1 MKKELRY
8 TVKKF
13 PSSRQSTF
21 DAGYIGIRKNR
32 MKGLIEL
39 DVTRGRDALKAL
51 RREKKISVS
60 FTAWIIK
67 CISQAI
73 SENKEV
79 HAVRKGK
86 SKLIIFDDIDV
97 SVIVEKDINGEK
109 VPLPL
114 VIRKTNGKTVQD
126 IHLEIKAAQ
135 EQEVKNEEDY
145 LLGKNDFKWAMK
157 LYISLPVF
165 IRRFVMSYMFR
176 QPFLIKNMSGTV
188 AVTAVG
194 MMGNVKGWPL
204 PSSVIPA
211 CFALGS
217 VVKKPGV
224 VDGGIEIR
232 DYLYMTILLD
242 HDVIDGAPAARFVSR
257 LSKLIESGWGLET
270 LC

>member
-1 MKKELRY
+1 MEKESKY
-8 TVKKF
+8 TIKKF

-21 DAGYIGIRKNR
+21 DAGYVGIRKNR
-32 MKGLIEL
+32 IKGLIEL
-39 DVTRGRDALKAL
+39 DVTLGREALKML
-51 RREKKISVS
+51 RREKKIPLS

-86 SKLIIFDDIDV
+86 SRLVIFDDIDV

-114 VIRKTNGKTVQD
+114 VIRKTNEKTVQD

-135 EQEVKNEEDY
+135 EQEVKSEEDY
-145 LLGKNDFKWAMK
+145 LLGKNGFKWAMK
-157 LYISLPVF
+157 LYISLPGF

-194 MMGNVKGWPL
+194 MMGNVKGWPI
-204 PSSVIPA
+204 PSSVVPA

-224 VDGGIEIR
+224 VDGEIEIR

-242 HDVIDGAPAARFVSR
+242 HDAIDGAPAARFVSR
-257 LSKLIESGWGLET
+257 LSKLIESAWGLEA